1 MPSHEI
7 ASSNSRPCGRVG
19 SNFDDTRSWFEATGQ
34 NVQPGTMSDSY
45 LGAGS
50 LQISAPIAFQHSYTI
65 IHQEV
70 LAEEELRLPSGVS
83 TDQASDSRS
92 SSLAVVPRR
101 SRMSSDPNTHREMWL
116 GGGNI
121 ETASVAMESSQ
132 GSPVSIA
139 PRRSRVSASFGDSL
153 W

>member
-50 LQISAPIAFQHSYTI
+50 LQISAPIAFQ
-65 IHQEV
+65 
-70 LAEEELRLPSGVS
+70 EELRLPSGVS

-92 SSLAVVPRR
+92 SSWAVVPRR
-101 SRMSSDPNTHREMWL
+101 SRMSLDPNTHREMWL